1 VGSANV
7 KLVRSI
13 FAAWERGDFAS
24 VEWAHA
30 EIEFAIADGPA
41 PGSWRGLAGM
51 AAGFRDYVSTWAEYR
66 VEAEDYYE
74 LDDGRVVAF
83 LRLGGRGKTSGLDL
97 DQMQTRA
104 ANVFEVRN
112 GKVTR
117 LTLYFERDRALG
129 DLGLGPAA
137 GLRRS

>member
-1 VGSANV
+1 
-7 KLVRSI
+7 
-13 FAAWERGDFAS
+13 
-24 VEWAHA
+24 
-30 EIEFAIADGPA
+30 
-41 PGSWRGLAGM
+41 M
-51 AAGFRDYVSTWAEYR
+51 ATGFRDYVSTWAEYR

-129 DLGLGPAA
+129 DLGLGPAG